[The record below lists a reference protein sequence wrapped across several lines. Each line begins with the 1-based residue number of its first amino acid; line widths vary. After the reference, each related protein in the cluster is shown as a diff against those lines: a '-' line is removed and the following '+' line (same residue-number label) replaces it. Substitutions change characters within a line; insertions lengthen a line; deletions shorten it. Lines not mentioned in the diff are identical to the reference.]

1 MSEVAGSARPVIAKG
16 LRLQWEAAQEAHV
29 LLYPEGMVKLNSSAG
44 AILSRCD
51 GVRTVA
57 DIVADLERSY
67 GMTGLTED
75 VQAFVVLALEKR
87 WLELRGMSSTQP
99 PAAGVGPPLKTS
111 PGVGPPLKTS
121 PGVGP
126 PLWLLLE
133 LTYRCPLHCVFCYNP
148 TEFARTGAE
157 LGDRCLAARVARGAR
172 ARRGAARAVG
182 R

>member
-1 MSEVAGSARPVIAKG
+1 MSEVAASARPVIAKG

-57 DIVADLERSY
+57 DIIADLERSY

-87 WLELRGMSSTQP
+87 WLEL
-99 PAAGVGPPLKTS
+99 
-111 PGVGPPLKTS
+111 
-121 PGVGP
+121 
-126 PLWLLLE
+126 
-133 LTYRCPLHCVFCYNP
+133 
-148 TEFARTGAE
+148 
-157 LGDRCLAARVARGAR
+157 VA
-172 ARRGAARAVG
+172 
-182 R
+182 